1 MDALHKLDRGLLE
14 KARALPP
21 SAPEAPT
28 SMPGTATPGAKTA
41 EHGIPLQRAHD
52 SFKSFDRRRNP
63 GMKQAAERC
72 CQVAEGSAWC
82 VLLSGGFGTGKT
94 HLGIATLMAWIGNGG
109 AGYFWKVPDFLD
121 WLRQRAYGDGAHWSI
136 EELTESYRSGPALI
150 VFDDLGTEN
159 PTEWAH
165 EQLYRVLDSRYDR
178 RLPTVLTTN
187 QDLGR
192 IDGRIL
198 SRYREG
204 LVVCRGR
211 DMRARPGEEEP

>member
-1 MDALHKLDRGLLE
+1 MGEVRKLDRGLLE

-94 HLGIATLMAWIGNGG
+94 HPGIATLMAWIGNGG
-109 AGYFWKVPDFLD
+109 GGYFWKVPDFLD
-121 WLRQRAYGDGAHWSI
+121 WLRQRASGDGAPRSI
-136 EELTESYRSGPALI
+136 GA
-150 VFDDLGTEN
+150 
-159 PTEWAH
+159 
-165 EQLYRVLDSRYDR
+165 
-178 RLPTVLTTN
+178 
-187 QDLGR
+187 
-192 IDGRIL
+192 
-198 SRYREG
+198 
-204 LVVCRGR
+204 
-211 DMRARPGEEEP
+211 